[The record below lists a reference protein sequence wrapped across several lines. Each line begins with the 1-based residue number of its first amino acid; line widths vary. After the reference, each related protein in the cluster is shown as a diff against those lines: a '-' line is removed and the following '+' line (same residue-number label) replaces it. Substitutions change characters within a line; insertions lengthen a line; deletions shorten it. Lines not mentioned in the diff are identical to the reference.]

1 MASTG
6 FMLAAFAAGSSPANK
21 PMRPLI
27 PVEIKMFFKD
37 KKIPQSVNELIAK
50 TIKET
55 KPNPKMPPAKES
67 NTDSNK
73 N

>member
-6 FMLAAFAAGSSPANK
+6 FMLAAFAAGSNPANK
-21 PMRPLI
+21 PIRPLI

-37 KKIPQSVNELIAK
+37 KKIPQSVKELIAK
-50 TIKET
+50 TMSET
-55 KPNPKMPPAKES
+55 NPNPNNPPARES
-67 NTDSNK
+67 KTDSNK

>member
-55 KPNPKMPPAKES
+55 KPNPKIPPAHES